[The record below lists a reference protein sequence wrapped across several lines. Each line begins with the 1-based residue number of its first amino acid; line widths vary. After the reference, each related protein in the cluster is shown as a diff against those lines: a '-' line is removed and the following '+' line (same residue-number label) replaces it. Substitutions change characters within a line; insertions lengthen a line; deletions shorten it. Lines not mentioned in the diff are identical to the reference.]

1 MERER
6 WSELSV
12 AISDVS
18 RAIRS
23 SPRHTHDISLII
35 RVYLWAVLHDRPVV
49 WACHARN
56 WWPQARP
63 GELPSQP
70 TMSRRMRTLMF
81 EQFLEA
87 LGARLRGSSA
97 AGLLKRI
104 DGKALAVARHTT
116 DSDAA
121 SGRGVGGMQR
131 GYKLH
136 AIWGSRPMP
145 EVFEIWPMNADERT
159 VAKRLIPR
167 LEGGGYLLGDNNFD
181 TNDLFDFTPAHNH
194 RLIAPRRPS
203 YQYRTLAHTYQS
215 PHRKR
220 CIEMLEPGPGRP
232 CLFGQALAAQ
242 RRQIERDF
250 ANLTSFGGGLTL
262 PPFVRRLRRVR
273 HWVHAKLLINAA
285 RIRANRRLRGTTG
298 ANRE

>member
-6 WSELSV
+6 WSELSA

-18 RAIRS
+18 RAIKSTR
-23 SPRHTHDISLII
+23 RHTHDISLII

-49 WACHARN
+49 WACHRRN
-56 WWPQARP
+56 WWPQVRP
-63 GELPSQP
+63 EELPSQP
-70 TMSRRMRTLMF
+70 TMSRRTRST
-81 EQFLEA
+81 QFDRFLDA
-87 LGARLRGSSA
+87 LSNRLRGSELA
-97 AGLLKRI
+97 VLVKCI
-104 DGKALAVARHTT
+104 DGKALAVARHSR
-116 DSDAA
+116 DSDATP
-121 SGRGVGGMQR
+121 GWGVGGMQR

-136 AIWGSRPMP
+136 AVWGSRSMP
-145 EVFEIWPMNADERT
+145 EVFEIRPMNEDERT

-181 TNDLFDFTPAHNH
+181 TNDLFDFTAMHNH

-203 YQYRTLAHTYQS
+203 YRYGKLAHIYQS

-232 CLFGQALAAQ
+232 CLFGQVLAAQ

-250 ANLTSFGGGLTL
+250 AHLTSFGGGLTL
-262 PPFVRRLRRVR
+262 PPFVRRLHRVR
-273 HWVHAKLLINAA
+273 KWVHAKLLINAA
-285 RIRANRRLRGTTG
+285 RIRANRRLRGLNG
-298 ANRE
+298 E